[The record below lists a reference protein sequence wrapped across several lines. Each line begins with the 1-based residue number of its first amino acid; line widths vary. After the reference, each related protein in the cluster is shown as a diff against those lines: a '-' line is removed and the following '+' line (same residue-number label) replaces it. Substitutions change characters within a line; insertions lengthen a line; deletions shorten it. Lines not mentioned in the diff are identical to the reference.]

1 MNVRGRNEDA
11 RAQHRREMAASLGVE
26 KREREEKIE
35 MCVRVLWLPSSL
47 PSTRHRAC
55 MRLVAYWATQ
65 ALVTVGVEV
74 AGPRACVR
82 AGCWLASCKHGC
94 LPRAS
99 AAVLHAML
107 HGCTHSSPP
116 IDGAGWGWHT
126 RCRRLIK
133 REMIRRATELFTLK
147 LDTAPKAAAMETD
160 EMKVRGRWV
169 CVWRGRDDA

>member
-1 MNVRGRNEDA
+1 M
-11 RAQHRREMAASLGVE
+11 
-26 KREREEKIE
+26 
-35 MCVRVLWLPSSL
+35 
-47 PSTRHRAC
+47 
-55 MRLVAYWATQ
+55 
-65 ALVTVGVEV
+65 
-74 AGPRACVR
+74 
-82 AGCWLASCKHGC
+82 
-94 LPRAS
+94 AS
-99 AAVLHAML
+99 AVTCGDSSSGC
-107 HGCTHSSPP
+107 HGDAAERCVFCVCAGVSDQRGVRRDVYRVHPFLTR